1 MTHPDARLLR
11 AVNRALE
18 TFDTDIGTVENAVA
32 NVSKQFD
39 EHEKA
44 DVRRFL
50 QVHQEIGKLN
60 HSLEFLHNRMDLVH
74 DQLIEGFRAL
84 KVVINKRD
92 PNEVTPPRRG
102 WDGR

>member
-1 MTHPDARLLR
+1 MSAAEARLLR
-11 AVNRALE
+11 AVSRSLE
-18 TFDTDIGTVENAVA
+18 AFDTDIGTVEKSIGSM
-32 NVSKQFD
+32 SKSFD
-39 EHEKA
+39 EHEAA

-50 QVHQEIGKLN
+50 QVHHEISKLN

-92 PNEVTPPRRG
+92 PNEITPRRVV
-102 WDGR
+102 